1 MIDRR
6 ISTGGTA
13 TQTVKKAIK
22 AAGQKLKRSTDES
35 RKAR

>member
-22 AAGQKLKRSTDES
+22 AAEQKLKRIAG
-35 RKAR
+35 RKTT